1 MPERPDRPDRSER
14 PDRPDRGRPDR
25 GRPDG
30 TGAPRRGGPPGP
42 RRDGGGPDRAGRA
55 PARERL
61 RGSDAP
67 RTVAFRVLR
76 QVGQDDAYANLV
88 LPGALSREGLVGR
101 DAAFATELT
110 YGTLR
115 LQGLYDQVLARVV
128 DRPLDKLDPPTLDV
142 LRLGAHQLLSMR
154 VPDHAA
160 VASTVGLARQEL
172 GIGSSGLVNACLRK
186 ITDKDLAGWLD
197 EIAPADGEDRDATLA
212 TRHSHPQWIVRAL
225 RQALVGHGRAA
236 EELEDLLAADNAPAD
251 VSLLARPGLIE
262 VADLLA
268 DGGSAGAWSPFA
280 VTMAAGSPGG
290 LRAVRDSRA
299 RVQDEGSQLVAAALV
314 GAGLDDDEPRDVR
327 EPDPGRSGE
336 RWLDLCAGPGGKS
349 SLLSAL
355 AMRDGAT
362 GVAVELAEHRT
373 RLVEQAVRGAERVWQ
388 VRTGDG
394 REVGEDEP
402 GGYDRV
408 LVDAPC
414 TGLGA
419 LRRRPEARWRRTPG
433 DLAGLAQLQRSL
445 LASGLQAAR
454 PGGVVAYV
462 TCSPHLAETTVVVE
476 DAVRAARKQGV
487 EVELLPTAEVLDAA
501 VGRPV
506 TGAAAGTSVQLWP
519 HAHGTDGMFLA
530 LLRRR

>member
-1 MPERPDRPDRSER
+1 M
-14 PDRPDRGRPDR
+14 
-25 GRPDG
+25 
-30 TGAPRRGGPPGP
+30 
-42 RRDGGGPDRAGRA
+42 
-55 PARERL
+55 
-61 RGSDAP
+61 
-67 RTVAFRVLR
+67 LR
-76 QVGQDDAYANLV
+76 QVQEADAYANLV
-88 LPGALSREGLVGR
+88 LPGILTRERLVGR

-115 LQGLYDQVLARVV
+115 MQGLYDAVLATVV
-128 DRPLDKLDPPTLDV
+128 DRPLSAVDPAVLDV
-142 LRLGAHQLLSMR
+142 LRLGAHQLLGMR

-160 VASTVGLARQEL
+160 VASSVGLARQEL
-172 GIGSSGLVNACLRK
+172 GIGSSGLVNAVLRK
-186 ITDKDLAGWLD
+186 VTEKDLATWL
-197 EIAPADGEDRDATLA
+197 EEVAPVDGERDQTLS

-225 RQALVGHGRAA
+225 RQALVGHGRPA
-236 EELEDLLAADNAPAD
+236 EEIEALLTADNAPAD
-251 VSLLARPGLIE
+251 VSLLARPGLVS
-262 VADLLA
+262 VAELLA
-268 DGGSAGAWSPFA
+268 DGGTAGAWSPFA

-314 GAGLDDDEPRDVR
+314 GAGLDDAHPADVR
-327 EPDPGRSGE
+327 EHSPARAGE

-355 AMRDGAT
+355 AARDGAS

-373 RLVEQAVRGAERVWQ
+373 HLVGQAVRGAEQVWE

-394 REVGEDEP
+394 RTVGEDEP
-402 GGYDRV
+402 GAFDRV

-419 LRRRPEARWRRTPG
+419 LRRRPEARWRRVPG
-433 DLAGLAQLQRSL
+433 DLAGLAGLQRSL
-445 LASGLQAAR
+445 LASGLAAVR

-462 TCSPHLAETTVVVE
+462 TCSPHLAETLVVVE
-476 DAVRAARKQGV
+476 DAVRAARRAGV
-487 EVELLPTAEVLDAA
+487 EVDTLPAAYVLAVA
-501 VGRPV
+501 VGREV
-506 TGAAAGTSVQLWP
+506 EGAASGPFVQLWP

>member
-1 MPERPDRPDRSER
+1 M
-14 PDRPDRGRPDR
+14 
-25 GRPDG
+25 
-30 TGAPRRGGPPGP
+30 
-42 RRDGGGPDRAGRA
+42 
-55 PARERL
+55 
-61 RGSDAP
+61 
-67 RTVAFRVLR
+67 LR
-76 QVGQDDAYANLV
+76 QVEAEDAYANLV
-88 LPGALSREGLVGR
+88 LPGMLARERLTGR

-115 LQGLYDQVLARVV
+115 MQGLYDAVLATVV
-128 DRPLDKLDPPTLDV
+128 DRPLDALDRQTLDV
-142 LRLGAHQLLSMR
+142 LRLGAHQLLGMR

-172 GIGSSGLVNACLRK
+172 GIGSSGLVNAVLRK
-186 ITDKDLAGWLD
+186 ITDKDLPTWL
-197 EIAPADGEDRDATLA
+197 EQVAPAGSEDPDAALA
-212 TRHSHPQWIVRAL
+212 VRHSHPQWIVRAL
-225 RQALVGHGRAA
+225 RQSLVGHGRPAA
-236 EELEDLLAADNAPAD
+236 ELEDLLAADNAPAD
-251 VSLLARPGLIE
+251 VSLLARPGLVGVDE
-262 VADLLA
+262 LLA
-268 DGGSAGAWSPFA
+268 DGGTPGAWSPFA

-314 GAGLDDDEPRDVR
+314 GAGLDDAGPSDVR
-327 EPDPGRSGE
+327 TTDPSRAGQ

-355 AMRDGAT
+355 AARDGAS
-362 GVAVELAEHRT
+362 GVAVELAEHRA
-373 RLVEQAVRGAERVWQ
+373 RLVEQAVRGAEGVWQ

-394 REVGEDEP
+394 RAVGDDEP
-402 GGYDRV
+402 GAYDRV

-433 DLAGLAQLQRSL
+433 DLAGLATLQRSL
-445 LASGLQAAR
+445 LASGLAAVR

-462 TCSPHLAETTVVVE
+462 TCSPHLAETSVVVE
-476 DAVRAARKQGV
+476 DAVRTAARAGTTV
-487 EVELLPTAEVLDAA
+487 EVVPAAPVLAAA
-501 VGRPV
+501 VGREV
-506 TGAAAGTSVQLWP
+506 EGAAAGDFVQLWP